1 MNINFSQFSPYLL
14 ILAGI
19 LVIIVIFGLIRFFW
33 HHILKFVVQGCL
45 VIVGI
50 LVVLALLRYVFKLF

>member
-1 MNINFSQFSPYLL
+1 VNIDFSQFSPYLL

-19 LVIIVIFGLIRFFW
+19 LVIIVIVGLIRFFW
-33 HHILKFVVQGCL
+33 HHILRYVFQGCL

-50 LVVLALLRYVFKLF
+50 LIVLALLRYFFKF

>member
-19 LVIIVIFGLIRFFW
+19 LVIFVIFGLIRFFW